1 MKGTLNIYR
10 RFGRAAA
17 LLLCV
22 LLALGV
28 LFPTAGIANGEG
40 AVKAFNASGGVNRPL
55 SVDPTGKSEGF
66 SAVLYNNPNGLP
78 TSEANAI
85 AETGEGFIWIGSY
98 AGLIRH
104 DGHSFERMDSTNG
117 ITSVTSLFVDSR
129 DRLWIGTNANGVAVM
144 ERGEFT
150 MWDRRDGL
158 QSSSIRAIT
167 EDKNGLIYVA
177 STAGIAVIDRDMTLK
192 TLTDPRLEN
201 VYIRDIRIGEEG
213 LIYGLTQAGD
223 LFTLKNRAV
232 ETWLGQEDCR
242 VKGVIGLLPD
252 PKQPGKLYLGT
263 ESTEIYYGTL
273 EQNFEDLDVRDVAP
287 LSYVERFE
295 YISGQIWICAGNG
308 IGNLSESGFHLLD
321 NVPMDNSVGHVMTDY
336 EGNLWF
342 TSTRQGVMKVVPN
355 QFSDLYEHCGLPP
368 SVVNSTC
375 LYGDQRF
382 CATDSGLTVIED
394 GKKVD
399 RLPLTKATTA
409 SGEELDAE
417 DLLDFLD
424 GVRIRSIIRDSKGRL
439 WISTWR
445 KVGLLRYDKGEL
457 MAFTVADGLFSERIR
472 VVCERPDGTI
482 VAANTGG
489 VCIIEGDEITG
500 GYSAEDGIEN
510 GEILT
515 VCEGM
520 NGDLILGSDG
530 GGIYIIG
537 SEGTRHIGVDEGLG
551 SEVIL
556 RVKYSP
562 DQHVFW
568 IVTTNSL
575 SFMDEDYR
583 VTTIRNFP
591 YPNNFD
597 LYENSKGD
605 MWILASNGVYVI
617 PAKDLLANGEIDAVH
632 YDVDNGLPY
641 MATANSYSYLS
652 AEGDLYM
659 ASSAGV
665 AKVNIEKPFEDV
677 SELKIAVPFVDVD
690 NTRLYP
696 DADGSFTIPSETHK
710 LTINSFVYNYSL
722 MNPQISYHLEG
733 FDRTTDTVSRSE
745 LAPVDYT
752 NLRGGTY
759 RFVMQL
765 RDSMGRGG
773 REMSVEI
780 NKEKAFY
787 EQAWFYVVS
796 GLAALLLTA
805 AVIRY
810 YIRQR
815 MQKLERKNRE
825 TMTFVRE
832 ITEAFA
838 KVIDMKDKYTN
849 GHSSRVAQYTRML
862 AEEMGCDDE
871 TVEKYYRIALL
882 HDIGKIGVPP
892 EVLNKPG
899 KLTDEEF
906 EIIKS
911 HTTLGYET
919 LKDISIMPELAIG
932 AGLHHERPDG
942 RGYPNRLKGDEIPKV
957 AQIIA
962 VADCFD
968 AMYSNRPYRRRM
980 NFEKVVSIIKE
991 VSGTQLAPDV
1001 VDAFVR
1007 LVDKGELRDPD
1018 DHGGGSMENI
1028 ENIRKVQD
1036 AKSKT

>member
-1 MKGTLNIYR
+1 MKDSSNIYSR
-10 RFGRAAA
+10 SGRAAA

-22 LLALGV
+22 LLVLGV
-28 LFPTAGIANGEG
+28 LFSTAGTASGEG
-40 AVKAFNASGGVNRPL
+40 PAKAFNASGDINRSL

-104 DGHSFERMDSTNG
+104 DGNSFERMDSTNG
-117 ITSVTSLFVDSR
+117 ITSVTCLFVDSH
-129 DRLWIGTNANGVAVM
+129 DRLWIGTNANGAAVM

-150 MWDRRDGL
+150 MWDKRDGL

-167 EDKNGLIYVA
+167 EDENGLMYIA
-177 STAGIAVIDRDMTLK
+177 STAGIAVVNLDMTLEP
-192 TLTDPRLEN
+192 LDDPRLEN
-201 VYIRDIRIGEEG
+201 IYIRDIRLGPDG
-213 LIYGLTQAGD
+213 LIYGITQAGD
-223 LFTLKNRAV
+223 IFTLKDKQIV
-232 ETWLGQEDCR
+232 FWLSGEVCR
-242 VKGVIGLLPD
+242 VKGAISFLPD
-252 PKQPGKLYLGT
+252 PEQPGKLYLGT
-263 ESTEIYYGTL
+263 ESAEIFYGTL
-273 EQNFEDLDVRDVAP
+273 EQDFEDMDIRNVAP
-287 LSYVERFE
+287 LSYVECIE
-295 YISGQIWICAGNG
+295 YIGGQIWICARNG
-308 IGNLSESGFHLLD
+308 IGNLGESGFHLLD

-368 SVVNSTC
+368 AVVNATC
-375 LYGDQRF
+375 LYGDQLF

-394 GKKVD
+394 GKIVD
-399 RLPLTKATTA
+399 RLPLTRATTA
-409 SGEELDAE
+409 SGEKLDAE

-439 WISTWR
+439 WLSTWR
-445 KVGLLRYDKGEL
+445 KYGLLRYDKGEL

-472 VVCERPDGTI
+472 VVCERQDGAI

-551 SEVIL
+551 SEVIM

-562 DQHVFW
+562 NQHVFW

-575 SFMDEDYR
+575 SFMDEDYQ

-617 PAKDLLANGEIDAVH
+617 PAKELLANGEIDAVH

-641 MATANSYSYLS
+641 MATANSYSELS

-665 AKVNIEKPFEDV
+665 TKVNIEKP
-677 SELKIAVPFVDVD
+677 L
-690 NTRLYP
+690 
-696 DADGSFTIPSETHK
+696 ETHK
-710 LTINSFVYNYSL
+710 LTVSSFVYNYSL
-722 MNPQISYHLEG
+722 MNPQVSYHLEG
-733 FDRTTDTVSRSE
+733 FDRTTTTVSRSE
-745 LAPVDYT
+745 LAPIDYT

-765 RDSMGRGG
+765 RDSMGRGSQ
-773 REMSVEI
+773 EMSVEI

-849 GHSSRVAQYTRML
+849 GHSSRVAQYTKML

-899 KLTDEEF
+899 KLTDDEF

-911 HTTLGYET
+911 HTMLGYET

-932 AGLHHERPDG
+932 AGSHHERPDG
-942 RGYPNRLKGDEIPKV
+942 RGYPNHLKGDEIPKV

-980 NFEKVVSIIKE
+980 NFEKVVSIIQE

-1001 VDAFVR
+1001 VDAFMR
-1007 LVDKGELRDPD
+1007 LVEKGELRDPN
-1018 DHGGGSMENI
+1018 DHGGGSTENI
-1028 ENIRKVQD
+1028 ENIRKEQD
-1036 AKSKT
+1036 AKSKD